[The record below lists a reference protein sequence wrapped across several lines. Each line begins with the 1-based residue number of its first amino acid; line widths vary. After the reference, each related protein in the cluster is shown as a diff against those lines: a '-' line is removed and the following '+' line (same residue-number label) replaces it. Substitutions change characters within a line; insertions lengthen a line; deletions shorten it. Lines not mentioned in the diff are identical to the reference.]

1 MKKKDCK
8 INKIYVFLANH
19 LQWLGFTVVLFA
31 VLFAYITVLF
41 EPKEVVLDVIY
52 FLMFALLLTG
62 IYFEFRNQ
70 KEAKKKIIFKLEDFV
85 SVTFGVFLTYSLV
98 HFFSLNVIIS
108 ASSVGLLGAIGLKKH
123 QIPIY
128 CGAFAGM
135 VSVVLFSFLEVLILS
150 VICSIIYTLSKT
162 IFNGFG
168 GKLGTIAFLS
178 SLIVHSIFQDEFIT
192 VQIDFNIFIL
202 ILVTTFSVLL
212 TFYLQHLLKIS
223 AVLASSL
230 PSLLFAIIF
239 IYFFPNHLDYVV
251 VFFSASFIGMSSKER
266 LPTILSVILSGV
278 ILGLIYDVFLEL
290 FNGLGGKLGL
300 MAMISVIITTS
311 ITNIFKKK
319 KTIK

>member
-8 INKIYVFLANH
+8 INKIYIFLANH

-41 EPKEVVLDVIY
+41 EPKEVVLDIIY
-52 FLMFALLLTG
+52 LFMFALLLTG
-62 IYFEFRNQ
+62 IYFEFKNQ
-70 KEAKKKIIFKLEDFV
+70 KESKKNIVFKLEDFL
-85 SVTFGVFLTYSLV
+85 SVTFGTFLTFSLV
-98 HFFSLNVIIS
+98 HFLDLNVIIS
-108 ASSVGLLGAIGLKKH
+108 ASGVGLFGAIVLKKH

-135 VSVVLFSFLEVLILS
+135 VSVALFSFFEVLVLS
-150 VICSIIYTLSKT
+150 IICSIIYTLSKT

-202 ILVTTFSVLL
+202 ILVTTLSVLL
-212 TFYLQHLLKIS
+212 TFYLQHILKIS
-223 AVLASSL
+223 SVLASSL
-230 PSLLFAIIF
+230 PSLIFAVIF
-239 IYFFPNHLDYVV
+239 IYFIPNHFDYVI
-251 VFFSASFIGMSSKER
+251 VFFSASFIGMSSKKR
-266 LPTILSVILSGV
+266 LPTLLSVILSGI
-278 ILGLIYDVFLEL
+278 ILGLVYDVFLEL

-300 MAMISVIITTS
+300 MAMISVIITTA
-311 ITNIFKKK
+311 ITKLFRKKK
-319 KTIK
+319 SI